1 MAEKLTVPG
10 VLGVP
15 VVVLGAGVAET
26 FKQVPILFG
35 RQLVHGFPAF
45 TQAQP
50 LHEPVLLHLQQAT
63 ISQYGKY
70 QNVRMF
76 IGNRCSHA
84 PIYKRGVGGPNE
96 IKNGRKIQN
105 EASFFTAGSAY
116 NGRNALAKHIYGV

>member
-1 MAEKLTVPG
+1 MTGTWAVAEKLTVPG

-15 VVVLGAGVAET
+15 VVVLEAGVAET
-26 FKQVPILFG
+26 FKQVPILLG

-70 QNVRMF
+70 SIAIIVVLRTTTYYVL
-76 IGNRCSHA
+76 RTT
-84 PIYKRGVGGPNE
+84 YYYVLR
-96 IKNGRKIQN
+96 
-105 EASFFTAGSAY
+105 TT
-116 NGRNALAKHIYGV
+116 